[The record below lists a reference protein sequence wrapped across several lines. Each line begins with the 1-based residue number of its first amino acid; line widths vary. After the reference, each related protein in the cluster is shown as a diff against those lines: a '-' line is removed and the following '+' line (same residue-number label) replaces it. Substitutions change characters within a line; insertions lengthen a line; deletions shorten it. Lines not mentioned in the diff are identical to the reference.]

1 MKSNIKLSET
11 GKALIGSLKLLKV
24 KKDLVVGLMLM
35 LDGNE
40 ELMEDMLIWVYD
52 NRPTEDEIAEKMVD
66 ISIWLR
72 MLQK

>member
-52 NRPTEDEIAEKMVD
+52 NRPTEDEIVEKMVD

>member
-1 MKSNIKLSET
+1 M
-11 GKALIGSLKLLKV
+11 IGSLKLLKV